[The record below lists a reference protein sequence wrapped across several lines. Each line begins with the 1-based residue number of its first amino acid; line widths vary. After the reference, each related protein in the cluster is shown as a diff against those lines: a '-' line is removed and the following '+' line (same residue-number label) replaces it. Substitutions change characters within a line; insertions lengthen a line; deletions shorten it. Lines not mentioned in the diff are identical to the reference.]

1 MRARTTWA
9 RDTRRA
15 IAVIGL
21 GAALTAPARG
31 AAAAPALASWWSLGI
46 LGGTTRP
53 DPAFA
58 DYQWDTQPRLAW
70 GAEMLVGT
78 GPVAG
83 GARVWRTGTTQVVD
97 PSGPTVSTTVHVTT
111 WDLVGQG
118 RVATVWGT
126 EVLAMA
132 SAGVAALAYDPD
144 RVAVATGGPGGSVTV
159 DLEPITE
166 WNAAAGLA
174 LRRPLGHRWSAG
186 LELDHRVFRLD
197 TAHRSGNQIEIERRG
212 FGDWS
217 ARLGLAWLVGRR

>member
-1 MRARTTWA
+1 MRARSTLA
-9 RDTRRA
+9 RGTCRA
-15 IAVIGL
+15 FAVVGL
-21 GAALTAPARG
+21 GAALVAPSG
-31 AAAAPALASWWSLGI
+31 GVAAAPAPASWWSVGI

-58 DYQWDTQPRLAW
+58 DYQWDTRPRMAW
-70 GAEMLVGT
+70 GAEMLVGS

-97 PSGPTVSTTVHVTT
+97 PSGPAASTTVHVTT

-118 RVATVWGT
+118 RLATVWGT

-132 SAGVAALAYDPD
+132 SAGVAALGYDPD
-144 RVAVATGGPGGSVTV
+144 RVTVATGGTGGSVTV

-166 WNAAAGLA
+166 WNAAAGFA
-174 LRRPLGHRWSAG
+174 LRRPVGHRWSAG
-186 LELDHRVFRLD
+186 LEVDHRVFRMD
-197 TAHRSGNQIEIERRG
+197 TAHRSGNQIAIERRG